1 MTSNGKVARWAQ
13 RVGLFGPIIRS
24 PFAGGEIVDVITTG
38 IRVEGQSMLAD
49 CGTQVLMAEACSDDG
64 ALRSPVDLPQTKP
77 P

>member
-49 CGTQVLMAEACSDDG
+49 CGTRSDDG